1 MKEMHLYSLYPGT
14 RPILL
19 FEYDGGRV

>member
-1 MKEMHLYSLYPGT
+1 MHLYSLYPCT